1 MSGASG
7 TPARMPSRPDR
18 GGPTS
23 QRAQSRWRAPGLVL
37 TAAWGLV
44 FAAVV
49 LLWVRVAFFP
59 GGGEDAHGWIRVLG
73 APFVLVAVGLVWWAW
88 RSAQAL
94 RRGRREGWTILLVL
108 GGVAVAQTV
117 MTAPGVVA
125 ASAGSGTPGVGDPAA
140 GPPQG
145 LLAGM
150 LGAIVLGLASLAV
163 GVLGRRSQPEAP
175 AQDAQAEAQTRTAP
189 VSDPG

>member
-1 MSGASG
+1 VS
-7 TPARMPSRPDR
+7 
-18 GGPTS
+18 TS
-23 QRAQSRWRAPGLVL
+23 PGSRWRTPALALV
-37 TAAWGLV
+37 AVWGTL
-44 FAAVV
+44 FTLAV

-59 GGGEDAHGWIRVLG
+59 GDGQDVHGWIRVLG

-94 RRGRREGWTILLVL
+94 RRGRREGWTILMVL

-125 ASAGSGTPGVGDPAA
+125 ASAGSGTPGPGGPAA
-140 GPPQG
+140 DPPQG

-163 GVLGRRSQPEAP
+163 GVLGRRSQ
-175 AQDAQAEAQTRTAP
+175 AQAEADAEAQTPAAP